1 MTYKEAANI
10 LRNAAW
16 FGSYE
21 DREKVEEAVEMA
33 LELLEQME
41 DDGR

>member
-1 MTYKEAANI
+1 MTYEEASDI

-33 LELLEQME
+33 VELLEKME

>member
-1 MTYKEAANI
+1 MTYKEAVDI

-16 FGSYE
+16 LGTNE

-33 LELLEQME
+33 VELLERME

>member
-1 MTYKEAANI
+1 MTCREAADI

-16 FGSYE
+16 FGTNE

-33 LELLEQME
+33 VELLEKME